1 MINVV
6 GDRLKMHDFECK
18 LDENWHLLVIFFE
31 FKKNALAKKSHSVKI
46 FIDSLS
52 KSSQVSRDIKHT
64 FHKSHEHIFAYGCDA
79 VNIMGNVK
87 PGQTAASN
95 QITSQ
100 MISGNATNIS
110 LNQDFRSQQYF
121 QGSLSLPLMYTKLDA
136 DKQSEFP
143 IIADFL
149 VKSLANKST
158 VGITTTEYVSAMK
171 NLTRSV
177 QKDSVFGSFESHDF
191 NEEVILLH

>member
-1 MINVV
+1 
-6 GDRLKMHDFECK
+6 
-18 LDENWHLLVIFFE
+18 
-31 FKKNALAKKSHSVKI
+31 
-46 FIDSLS
+46 
-52 KSSQVSRDIKHT
+52 
-64 FHKSHEHIFAYGCDA
+64 
-79 VNIMGNVK
+79 
-87 PGQTAASN
+87 
-95 QITSQ
+95 
-100 MISGNATNIS
+100 MISGNAGNIS
-110 LNQDFRSQQYF
+110 LNQEFRSQQYF
-121 QGSLSLPLMYTKLDA
+121 QGSLSLPFMYTRLDA